1 MASSAVTSTAAS
13 TTTTPVSPS
22 LLFKRQ
28 GFVIV
33 KGVLDKVA
41 LTALQQECDRLHKL
55 MPAAADDD
63 CALDMF
69 ADVEVCN

>member
-1 MASSAVTSTAAS
+1 MASSAVASTAAS
-13 TTTTPVSPS
+13 TTPVSPS

-63 CALDMF
+63 CVLDMF
-69 ADVEVCN
+69 SDVEVCN